1 MKSLEN
7 LQKALEDKKDTFNSQ
22 LVAFPQ
28 HGVYYTE
35 SASIMRDAAQAG
47 IDFIGGLDP
56 NAVDGNIK
64 RTIDFTVDL
73 ALEYKKGID
82 IHLHEGGQAGIDTI
96 ELLCKHVKEN
106 QSLQGNTYLSH
117 CFVLAQMEKTNWNLY
132 VRSLLNLVLELFQQF
147 LLVEQLCLFLRYLNM
162 GLKY

>member
-1 MKSLEN
+1 MLPELLNTSTERAKKLIELLQSKGSNFARSHVNIEPTSGLKSLEN

-64 RTIDFTVDL
+64 RTIDFTR
-73 ALEYKKGID
+73 GP
-82 IHLHEGGQAGIDTI
+82 
-96 ELLCKHVKEN
+96 C
-106 QSLQGNTYLSH
+106 
-117 CFVLAQMEKTNWNLY
+117 
-132 VRSLLNLVLELFQQF
+132 VRIQKRN
-147 LLVEQLCLFLRYLNM
+147 
-162 GLKY
+162 